1 MVPCPLWIFFCNL
14 LPEFRLSKEGQ
25 CCQARPEL
33 ESNASELK
41 DIKSSDN
48 MPEELK
54 GKQPEGHGGKAHQE
68 QPAEGEVSGRT
79 KVLYTCWNDGAG
91 NWVPSNWAWFTCWNC
106 GALNYM

>member
-1 MVPCPLWIFFCNL
+1 M
-14 LPEFRLSKEGQ
+14 LS
-25 CCQARPEL
+25 
-33 ESNASELK
+33 ASELE
-41 DIKSSDN
+41 DINLSDH

-68 QPAEGEVSGRT
+68 QPADGEVSGRT

-91 NWVPSNWAWFTCWNC
+91 NWVPANWIWFTCWNC